1 MPSKELLQIYQRI
14 GEAIGEDLDTI
25 TNMHPDER
33 NGLIVSLGLEDS
45 VKNIQEKEN
54 PIKSSNTD
62 GDSLTLNERIS
73 IAIGEPIDSVK
84 NMSKREKSQLIS
96 ALGLEEYVDHESENS
111 DSIDIT
117 DDINNASSAVI
128 DVADISTDDDVVA
141 VDNTSTN
148 DGESSAFDVD
158 TGASVSGVAR
168 GWGEC
173 PVCDQIL
180 PNDRLQLHAMACQG
194 IQFNG
199 GEGLEV
205 NPMDVQ
211 SKCSMCGCLVPDL
224 VMLEHQETCWAND
237 SKKRRIETPMERR
250 RSKYPKT
257 TYWAS
262 APKK

>member
-1 MPSKELLQIYQRI
+1 
-14 GEAIGEDLDTI
+14 
-25 TNMHPDER
+25 
-33 NGLIVSLGLEDS
+33 
-45 VKNIQEKEN
+45 
-54 PIKSSNTD
+54 
-62 GDSLTLNERIS
+62 
-73 IAIGEPIDSVK
+73 
-84 NMSKREKSQLIS
+84 MSRREKSQLIT
-96 ALGLEEYVDHESENS
+96 ALGLEEYVENESDNS

-117 DDINNASSAVI
+117 DDINNTSSAVI
-128 DVADISTDDDVVA
+128 DVADISTDDVVA
-141 VDNTSTN
+141 VDNSSAN
-148 DGESSAFDVD
+148 DCESSAFDVD

-211 SKCSMCGCLVPDL
+211 SKCTMCGCLVPDL
-224 VMLEHQETCWAND
+224 VMLEHRETCWAND

>member
-1 MPSKELLQIYQRI
+1 
-14 GEAIGEDLDTI
+14 
-25 TNMHPDER
+25 
-33 NGLIVSLGLEDS
+33 
-45 VKNIQEKEN
+45 
-54 PIKSSNTD
+54 
-62 GDSLTLNERIS
+62 
-73 IAIGEPIDSVK
+73 
-84 NMSKREKSQLIS
+84 MSRREKSQLIS
-96 ALGLEEYVDHESENS
+96 ALGLEEYVDSENENS

-117 DDINNASSAVI
+117 DDINNTSSAVI

-141 VDNTSTN
+141 VDNSSTN

-224 VMLEHQETCWAND
+224 VMLEPRKPA
-237 SKKRRIETPMERR
+237 
-250 RSKYPKT
+250 
-257 TYWAS
+257 
-262 APKK
+262 